1 MQSYGLERNEQINF
15 NQMVN
20 FFVPIDKNVV
30 WIAET
35 GS

>member
-1 MQSYGLERNEQINF
+1 MQSYTLQRNEQINF

-20 FFVPIDKNVV
+20 FFVPIVGNEV
-30 WIAET
+30 WIAEP